1 MSEHTPCRPAAPR
14 TDPRDVRGGSPVGV
28 ALSGTEKALIDQIR
42 QRRGLGEGRSTLLRA
57 VILDWL
63 EREAGYVDTARR
75 PAAKVERKREKGEK
89 P

>member
-1 MSEHTPCRPAAPR
+1 VTR
-14 TDPRDVRGGSPVGV
+14 TDPQDVRGGSPVGV

-57 VILDWL
+57 VILEWL

-75 PAAKVERKREKGEK
+75 PAAKVERKPGAAVRK
-89 P
+89 PGAQGRQARG